1 MTQTPNDNE
10 RTGSTANR
18 ATPSTG
24 AERVPPV
31 TPPGDPLGTPVP
43 ASAAKPATSPETAPG
58 NRPDGA
64 AVPASGTPHAAKTH
78 ADPARTE
85 AARETGRTTDT
96 ASSSRT
102 GTGATTDTGREA
114 ATGKDRPL
122 FSADEREKFDAR
134 IHQAVAGFVENP
146 RQAVQE
152 ADAAFDEVVAGLTK
166 ALADRSR
173 LLRADRDGERSDA
186 ETEDLRI
193 ALQQYRDLTE
203 RLVRL

>member
-1 MTQTPNDNE
+1 MTQTPNDND

-78 ADPARTE
+78 ADLARTE
-85 AARETGRTTDT
+85 ATRETGRTTDT
-96 ASSSRT
+96 
-102 GTGATTDTGREA
+102 GRDA
-114 ATGKDRPL
+114 AAGKDRPL